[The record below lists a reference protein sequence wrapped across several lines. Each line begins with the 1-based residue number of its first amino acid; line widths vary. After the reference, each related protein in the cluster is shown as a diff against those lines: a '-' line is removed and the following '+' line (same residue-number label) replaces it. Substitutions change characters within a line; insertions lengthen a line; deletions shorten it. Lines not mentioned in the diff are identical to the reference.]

1 MEKERQMFRQ
11 DKLIPTAWNHASP
24 LAIAVCSIALAGCS
38 GSQPYS
44 SPVSASA
51 ASTFD
56 CVRSQMVQLGYSIDE
71 ADRERG
77 TVVGSLGIAM
87 EAETETA
94 LVLSAEVER
103 IDTSSKLSIKPYRQT
118 TNIGGDVDRASDRS
132 AEADAQKLLI
142 SCGGRVDQGE
152 PDRPYGVRPEI
163 TTTP

>member
-1 MEKERQMFRQ
+1 MSRK
-11 DKLIPTAWNHASP
+11 DKPIPTTRLQYSP
-24 LAIAVCSIALAGCS
+24 MTVAVCAIALAGCS

-56 CVRSQMVQLGYSIDE
+56 CVRSQIVQLGYTIDE

-77 TVVGSLGIAM
+77 TIVGSLNIAKD
-87 EAETETA
+87 ADAETA
-94 LVLSAEVER
+94 LVLSAEVEK
-103 IDTSSKLSIKPYRQT
+103 IDANSKLSIKPYRRT
-118 TNIGGDVDRASDRS
+118 TSAGGDVDRASDRS
-132 AEADAQKLLI
+132 ADADAQKLLI
-142 SCGGRVDQGE
+142 NCGGRIDQGE

>member
-1 MEKERQMFRQ
+1 MSRP
-11 DKLIPTAWNHASP
+11 DKPMPTTRIQYSP
-24 LAIAVCSIALAGCS
+24 LTVAVSAIALAGCS

-56 CVRSQMVQLGYSIDE
+56 CVRSQMVQLGYAIDE

-77 TVVGSLGIAM
+77 TIIGSLDIAM
-87 EAETETA
+87 DAGAETA
-94 LVLSAEVER
+94 LVLNAEVEA
-103 IDTSSKLSIKPYRQT
+103 IDASSKLSIKPYRRT
-118 TNIGGDVDRASDRS
+118 TSTGGDVDRASDRS
-132 AEADAQKLLI
+132 ADAEAQKLLI
-142 SCGGRVDQGE
+142 NGGGRVVQGD

>member
-1 MEKERQMFRQ
+1 MSRQY
-11 DKLIPTAWNHASP
+11 KLIPTAWNHASP
-24 LAIAVCSIALAGCS
+24 LSVAVCSIALAGCS

-56 CVRSQMVQLGYSIDE
+56 CVRSQMVQLGYSIDK

-77 TVVGSLGIAM
+77 TVVGSLAVAM
-87 EAETETA
+87 EADTETA
-94 LVLSAEVER
+94 LVLSAEVEK

-118 TNIGGDVDRASDRS
+118 TTSGGDVDRASDRS
-132 AEADAQKLLI
+132 AEADAQRLLI

>member
-1 MEKERQMFRQ
+1 MSRQ
-11 DKLIPTAWNHASP
+11 DKLIPTARNPTPP
-24 LAIAVCSIALAGCS
+24 LAVAICAIALAGCS

-87 EAETETA
+87 EADTETT

-103 IDTSSKLSIKPYRQT
+103 IDTSSA
-118 TNIGGDVDRASDRS
+118 VF
-132 AEADAQKLLI
+132 
-142 SCGGRVDQGE
+142 
-152 PDRPYGVRPEI
+152 
-163 TTTP
+163 

>member
-1 MEKERQMFRQ
+1 MSGQ
-11 DKLIPTAWNHASP
+11 DPRSPATQKLNMP
-24 LAIAVCSIALAGCS
+24 LTGAVLAVAISACS

-56 CVRSQMVQLGYSIDE
+56 CVRSQMVQLGYTIDE
-71 ADRERG
+71 ADRDRG
-77 TVVGSLGIAM
+77 TVLGSLDIAM
-87 EAETETA
+87 EIDSETA
-94 LVLSAEVER
+94 LVLSAEVES
-103 IDTSSKLSIKPYRQT
+103 IDTTSKLSIKPYRRT
-118 TNIGGDVDRASDRS
+118 TTTSGDVDRASDRS
-132 AEADAQKLLI
+132 AEADAQRLLI

>member
-1 MEKERQMFRQ
+1 MSPQHRQM
-11 DKLIPTAWNHASP
+11 PTTRTQHTP
-24 LAIAVCSIALAGCS
+24 LTLAVFAIALAGCS

-56 CVRSQMVQLGYSIDE
+56 CVRSQMVQFGYTIDE

-77 TVVGSLGIAM
+77 TVVGNLRIAM
-87 EAETETA
+87 DSDSETD
-94 LVLSAEVER
+94 LVLRAEVEQ
-103 IDTSSKLSIKPYRQT
+103 IETSSKLSIKPYRET
-118 TNIGGDVDRASDRS
+118 TKTGGDVDRGSDSS
-132 AEADAQKLLI
+132 AEADARRLLI